1 MPDLWERRA
10 QDRLQLRE
18 SEVFFKQ
25 NGLLRTFNKYLGPRE
40 MIDISKSGM
49 GFITTLSVMLHETVR
64 VKVKIPGEPVL
75 KLQGEVRWVAD
86 SDNVNEK
93 RIGVQFMPF
102 GNGRRYNSPVSL
114 VRLSLL
120 SGKYN

>member
-10 QDRLQLRE
+10 QDRLELRE
-18 SEVFFKQ
+18 SEVYFKQ
-25 NGLLRTFNKYLGPRE
+25 NGLMRTFNRYLGPKE

-49 GFITTLSVMLHETVR
+49 GFVTTLPVSLSETVR

-75 KLQGEVRWVAD
+75 KLQGEVRWVKEAD
-86 SDNVNEK
+86 DENEK

-114 VRLSLL
+114 VQLSLL
-120 SGKYN
+120 SGKDN